1 MARTKQARR
10 RPKGKSAAR
19 RKAARTSRK
28 SRTKSRRTAR
38 KPAQSRRKRPQPRRA
53 PARRSARARTKPKAR
68 PKAKAARPKA
78 RAARP
83 KASAGRPKP
92 RLVLAKTS
100 HAPHPPLDRARR
112 VLADEER
119 LELNVADVDT
129 KWQDAFAL
137 GDEAQGSHSPTPDI
151 PDPDRVDE
159 IGAAMGIEYQDDQ
172 ELMGGEEVVERDRHR
187 WEK

>member
-1 MARTKQARR
+1 
-10 RPKGKSAAR
+10 
-19 RKAARTSRK
+19 
-28 SRTKSRRTAR
+28 
-38 KPAQSRRKRPQPRRA
+38 
-53 PARRSARARTKPKAR
+53 
-68 PKAKAARPKA
+68 
-78 RAARP
+78 
-83 KASAGRPKP
+83 
-92 RLVLAKTS
+92 VLAKTT

-129 KWQDAFAL
+129 KWQDAFAV
-137 GDEAQGSHSPTPDI
+137 GDEAQGSHNPSPDL
-151 PDPDRVDE
+151 PDPDRVDD